1 MRTTCVGFS
10 IVAALLASTTAF
22 SATLADLVNQ
32 VSQAKI
38 QGHVA
43 ALEGERATALQQAQ
57 AGDYIANQLQ
67 SYGYI
72 VVRDPVGTSENI
84 HATLS
89 GSLTPSQTFVL
100 GAHFDTVPG
109 SPGADDNASGVA
121 GMLEVARVLAGSS
134 FASSIQFVAFGLEE
148 SGLIGSTQFA
158 QNAKAAGRDL
168 IGMISL
174 EMIAY
179 ASNAPNSQQPFYD
192 YLPCLDVTPEGVT
205 VGNFIG
211 VVGNTASA
219 GLVSDYFASASAY
232 VPARD
237 VGRAQVL
244 GNGTCFPDSRRSDH
258 APFWDR
264 DYQALMITDT
274 ANYRNPN
281 YHQAG
286 DTLATLDLGFA
297 TDVTRATLGMVAT
310 RAGFLPSNEQ
320 VPALSTGGI
329 ALFALFLTG
338 VGSWRLRRW
347 SVRTSDSGH

>member
-10 IVAALLASTTAF
+10 IVAASLASTTAF

-237 VGRAQVL
+237 EGHRCL
-244 GNGTCFPDSRRSDH
+244 GTAPAFPTRVAATMRPFGTETTRRS
-258 APFWDR
+258 
-264 DYQALMITDT
+264 
-274 ANYRNPN
+274 
-281 YHQAG
+281 
-286 DTLATLDLGFA
+286 
-297 TDVTRATLGMVAT
+297 
-310 RAGFLPSNEQ
+310 
-320 VPALSTGGI
+320 
-329 ALFALFLTG
+329 
-338 VGSWRLRRW
+338 
-347 SVRTSDSGH
+347 